1 MSSRQT
7 HLYSLVDNYV
17 HKDVG
22 WNTLKFSSEKAAHQY
37 GFTRMSKVFL
47 LEISKQERSQTKKL
61 ENNLVGLILGGK
73 VISVAETRNREMPES
88 STVTRNTAYL

>member
-1 MSSRQT
+1 M
-7 HLYSLVDNYV
+7 
-17 HKDVG
+17 
-22 WNTLKFSSEKAAHQY
+22 
-37 GFTRMSKVFL
+37 FL